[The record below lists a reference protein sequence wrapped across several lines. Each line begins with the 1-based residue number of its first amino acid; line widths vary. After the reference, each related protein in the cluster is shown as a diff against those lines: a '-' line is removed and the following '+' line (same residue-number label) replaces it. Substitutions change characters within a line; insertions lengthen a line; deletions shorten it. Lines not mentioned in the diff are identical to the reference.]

1 MLADPK
7 NKARKEGREM
17 TVLEIESISVKE
29 LRVSPLN
36 VRKRIGELDGL
47 EASIKST
54 GLLQPIVVREAEG
67 RLEVVVGQRRFLSCK
82 ALGWH
87 TIPAIKRK
95 LSDREALILSL
106 TENVQMDSIDPI
118 DRAEGTE
125 KLIKDLEKEMPRTKA
140 VDAVAAT
147 LGKGP
152 STVYDWLR
160 LLETAEAVKRMVQD
174 KKIET
179 EVGARLA
186 SLPKG
191 QQAEVAKVIH
201 EESLS
206 RPQAIKAIEYVS
218 RRPKAPSKAAIKTF
232 LRETEEYSITVS
244 LPGSLYKVL
253 SEFAQTKKLTIQEII
268 RRAIRK
274 FLGL

>member
-1 MLADPK
+1 
-7 NKARKEGREM
+7 M
-17 TVLEIESISVKE
+17 TTLEIESIPIRQ

-36 VRKRIGELDGL
+36 VRKRVGALGDL
-47 EASIKST
+47 RASIKSM

-82 ALGWH
+82 ALGWD
-87 TIPAIKRK
+87 TIPAIRRK
-95 LSDREALILSL
+95 LSNREALILSL
-106 TENVQMDSIDPI
+106 TENVQMDSLDPI
-118 DRAEGTE
+118 DRAEGTDR
-125 KLIKDLEKEMPRTKA
+125 LIKDLAKEMPRTKA
-140 VDAVAAT
+140 VDTVAAT

-152 STVYDWLR
+152 STIYDWLR
-160 LLETAEAVKRMVQD
+160 LLETTEAVRRMVQE
-174 KKIET
+174 KRIET

-191 QQAEVAKVIH
+191 QQAEVAKVID

-218 RRPKAPSKAAIKTF
+218 RRPKASSKTAIKTF

-268 RRAIRK
+268 RRAIRR